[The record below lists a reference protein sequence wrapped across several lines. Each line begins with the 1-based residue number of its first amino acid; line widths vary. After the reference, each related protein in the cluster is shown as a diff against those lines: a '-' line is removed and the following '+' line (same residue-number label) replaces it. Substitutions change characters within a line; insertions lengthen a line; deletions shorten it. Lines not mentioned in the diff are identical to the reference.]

1 MLEQIIVPNQYELAK
16 LLPHFIRPE
25 DFKAKGMSYF
35 LIEPSAE
42 NTYKI
47 DLQEKI
53 YYDEMIFMEEVSLH
67 LAGSIIYGLVSFL
80 NNEII
85 LGFRG
90 THMVVEYVLENG
102 HWVLREYE
110 DFDQRILSWAEEKLA
125 AGRDFEEL
133 KKALG

>member
-67 LAGSIIYGLVSFL
+67 LAGSAINMQYRHTGSSTVNS
-80 NNEII
+80 
-85 LGFRG
+85 
-90 THMVVEYVLENG
+90 
-102 HWVLREYE
+102 RELISKTMSE
-110 DFDQRILSWAEEKLA
+110 PKFT
-125 AGRDFEEL
+125 
-133 KKALG
+133 